1 MNRYLLIATL
11 LLVSL
16 GVSAEDI
23 AIRVMAL
30 FSGKVYLQVNG
41 EQKIVKQG
49 ESFKGVTLV
58 SASGRGAVVR
68 LKDGKELKLGLNQSI
83 QHGFKKAE
91 KNKLTVYP
99 DRMGMFSL
107 SGKING
113 QPTFFLLDTGATS
126 IAISEVEADRLG
138 IAYESGRKGKVQT
151 ASEVVPVW
159 NIKLD
164 NVKVGDISVSQVD
177 AVVLKGNNPRTALLG
192 MSFLKHI
199 NLQRNGTS
207 MVLEQKY

>member
-1 MNRYLLIATL
+1 MNRLWPVFALVLLSSA
-11 LLVSL
+11 
-16 GVSAEDI
+16 VSAEDV
-23 AIRVMAL
+23 AIKVLAL
-30 FSGKVYLQVNG
+30 FSGKAYLQVNG
-41 EQKIVKQG
+41 EQKIIKQG
-49 ESFKGVTLV
+49 ESLQDVTLV

-68 LKDGKELKLGLNQSI
+68 LKNGKELKLGLNQSI

-91 KNKLTVYP
+91 KNKLTVYA
-99 DRMGMFSL
+99 DRMGMFSMT
-107 SGKING
+107 GKING
-113 QPTFFLLDTGATS
+113 QPTAFLLDTGATY
-126 IAISEVEADRLG
+126 IALSEAEADRLG
-138 IAYESGRKGKVQT
+138 IAYETGYKGVVQT

-199 NLQRNGTS
+199 KLQRNGAA

>member
-1 MNRYLLIATL
+1 MHRFGWLIALLIFYTPL
-11 LLVSL
+11 Q
-16 GVSAEDI
+16 AEDI
-23 AIRVMAL
+23 AVRVLAL
-30 FSGKVYLQVNG
+30 FSGKAYLHVNG
-41 EQKIVKQG
+41 EQKILKQG
-49 ESFKGVTLV
+49 ESLHGVELI

-68 LKDGKELKLGLNQSI
+68 LQDGKELKLGLNQSI

-91 KNKLTVYP
+91 NNKLTIYA

-113 QPTFFLLDTGATS
+113 QPTAFLLDTGATY
-126 IAISEVEADRLG
+126 IALSEIEADSLG
-138 IAYESGRKGKVQT
+138 IPYESGRKSIVQT

-177 AVVLKGNNPRTALLG
+177 AVVLKGNNPQTALLG

-199 NLQRNGTS
+199 KLQRNGAA